1 MHDRLLATF
10 LEIDKEAETTAEE
23 KALRGVRK
31 AQAKLAAYYL
41 VSGREARARRSTT
54 TWRWKRRTACARSAT
69 RCCPSPPRTS
79 GRSSIAAPTS
89 TTWTNAAKKSCASSS
104 TGSANLEGAPGGA
117 RGGPGGALGGGEVL
131 VKTGLVWERVCNR
144 LVVLFWGRWGG
155 GGGGGGGEH
164 TNPLAGPHPVP
175 APAGRGG
182 WVRGREAE
190 RGGGGRRTANSALES
205 LERDTDVAGK
215 EKEQAQLE
223 IEKAI
228 SEQEGAKASRDENQ
242 ANAAAHNKDVADL
255 GVKVVE
261 AKLDWLSEKKD
272 WLKQVRRAAESH
284 VEAAKAKVEFEKAK
298 VAQQKGIKPSG
309 DFDAS
314 NYEGQWKSKNSD
326 WQSEKKDAESE
337 EKDAKKKEEHW
348 RDLATQFQKLKG

>member
-1 MHDRLLATF
+1 MRHAYCENGSANGSSLFLVGLWVLIGHAGCGGGLKYTIDDATLDPVPPGDRQGVFEAR
-10 LEIDKEAETTAEE
+10 KEAEIAE
-23 KALRGVRK
+23 
-31 AQAKLAAYYL
+31 
-41 VSGREARARRSTT
+41 
-54 TWRWKRRTACARSAT
+54 
-69 RCCPSPPRTS
+69 
-79 GRSSIAAPTS
+79 
-89 TTWTNAAKKSCASSS
+89 
-104 TGSANLEGAPGGA
+104 
-117 RGGPGGALGGGEVL
+117 GE
-131 VKTGLVWERVCNR
+131 
-144 LVVLFWGRWGG
+144 
-155 GGGGGGGEH
+155 
-164 TNPLAGPHPVP
+164 
-175 APAGRGG
+175 
-182 WVRGREAE
+182 
-190 RGGGGRRTANSALES
+190 RRTANSALES